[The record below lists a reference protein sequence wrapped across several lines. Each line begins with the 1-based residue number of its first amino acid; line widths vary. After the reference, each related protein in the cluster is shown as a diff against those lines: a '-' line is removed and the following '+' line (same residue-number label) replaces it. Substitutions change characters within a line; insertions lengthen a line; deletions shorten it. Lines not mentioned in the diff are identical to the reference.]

1 MTKNSQPM
9 TKILFTRPIDDA
21 SRTVLREAQLDFTET
36 SFLRYTPSVSDEVLK
51 TIRAGLSQHLVF
63 TSQNAVRIFFQTL
76 DNQRLK
82 LPNSTQCYA
91 ISGSTKTILQKFNH
105 TPTLTADSA
114 KQLARVIL
122 KKTDV
127 RDVTFVCG
135 NLRLPD
141 LPSILTKNNVS
152 VQDLVVYRTEWT
164 PLSIRTPYD
173 AIVFFSTSAVDSFLI
188 NNKLNPEMLFFTL
201 GKTTATYLK
210 KKIKAQ
216 NVVVASKPELMVLM
230 ETIVQ
235 NYSFAAIA

>member
-1 MTKNSQPM
+1 M
-9 TKILFTRPIDDA
+9 TKILFTRPIDET
-21 SRTVLREAQLDFTET
+21 SRKVLYEAQLDFTET

-51 TIRAGLSQHLVF
+51 AIRAGLSQHLVF

-82 LPNSTQCYA
+82 LPQSTQCYA
-91 ISGSTKTILQKFNH
+91 ISGSTKTMLQKFNH
-105 TPTLTADSA
+105 APTLTADSA

-122 KKTDV
+122 KKGGIQ
-127 RDVTFVCG
+127 DVTFVCG

-141 LPSILTKNNVS
+141 LPNILIKNGVQ

-188 NNKLNPEMLFFTL
+188 NNKLTSDMLFFTL
-201 GKTTATYLK
+201 RKTTATYLK

-216 NVVVASKPELMVLM
+216 NVHIAPKPELPILL

-235 NYSFAAIA
+235 NCSFAVKM

>member
-1 MTKNSQPM
+1 M

-21 SRTVLREAQLDFTET
+21 SRSALSEAKIDFTET

-51 TIRAGLSQHLVF
+51 AIRAGLSQHLVF

-76 DNQRLK
+76 DNHRLK
-82 LPNSTQCYA
+82 LPNTTQCYA

-105 TPTLTADSA
+105 IPILTADSA
-114 KQLARVIL
+114 KQLARAIL
-122 KKTDV
+122 KKKDV
-127 RDVTFVCG
+127 KDVTFVCG

-141 LPSILTKNNVS
+141 LPNILTKS
-152 VQDLVVYRTEWT
+152 DIKVQELVVYRTEWT
-164 PLSIRTPYD
+164 PLSIRTMYD

-188 NNKLNPEMLFFTL
+188 NNKLSPEMPFFTL

-216 NVVVASKPELMVLM
+216 NVVVAPKPELRVLM

-235 NYSFAAIA
+235 TCPI

>member
-1 MTKNSQPM
+1 M

-21 SRTVLREAQLDFTET
+21 SRLTLTEANLDFTET

-51 TIRAGLSQHLVF
+51 AIRSGLSQHLVF

-82 LPNSTQCYA
+82 LPNLAQCHA
-91 ISGSTKTILQKFNH
+91 ISGSTKIMLQKFNH
-105 TPTLTADSA
+105 APTLTGDSA
-114 KQLARVIL
+114 KLLARAIL
-122 KKTDV
+122 KKKDI
-127 RDVTFVCG
+127 DKVTFICG
-135 NLRLPD
+135 NLRLSD
-141 LPSILTKNNVS
+141 LPNTLTKNNVK
-152 VQDLVVYRTEWT
+152 VQELVVYRTEWT

-188 NNKLNPEMLFFTL
+188 NNKLDPEMPYFTL

-216 NVVVASKPELMVLM
+216 NVYIAAKPELPILVK
-230 ETIVQ
+230 TIIE
-235 NYSFAAIA
+235 NCIIAVKQ

>member
-1 MTKNSQPM
+1 M
-9 TKILFTRPIDDA
+9 TKILFTRPIDEA
-21 SRTVLREAQLDFTET
+21 SRTTLNEANLDFTET
-36 SFLRYTPSVSDEVLK
+36 SFLRYTPSVSDEVLGA
-51 TIRAGLSQHLVF
+51 IRSGLSQHLVF

-82 LPNSTQCYA
+82 LPHLTQCHA
-91 ISGSTKTILQKFNH
+91 ISGSTKTMLQKFNH
-105 TPTLTADSA
+105 TPHLTADSA
-114 KQLARVIL
+114 KLLARAIL
-122 KKTDV
+122 KKKDINH
-127 RDVTFVCG
+127 VTFVCG

-141 LPSILTKNNVS
+141 LPTILTKNNVH

-188 NNKLNPEMLFFTL
+188 NNKLNPEMPFFTL

-216 NVVVASKPELMVLM
+216 NVHIAAKPELPVLV
-230 ETIVQ
+230 ETIID
-235 NYSFAAIA
+235 NLRFAVKA